1 MPPTTGRRRAAAGAI
16 AALATAAQFFATAAN
31 AAYIGSSRID
41 DSGDARQI
49 AILTFESIPTATRA
63 ISDMLS
69 SVGDSGTDVS
79 AASVLTWLT
88 MLPSLDCADP
98 SRQASVIFIT
108 TEEDLSMANQVA
120 IVPLSPVNGE
130 QLLRKSL
137 ARTYG
142 KISGNTVVYCSEP
155 RDVGTLPGLALI
167 ITRSVAY
174 VGNGPESLRWIAK
187 NISAGITPS
196 AGKVRDDAAIS
207 AFFDA
212 QLTCGAL
219 DKLVGDTG
227 ATAGDTGIP
236 QAVRL
241 ISAFRD
247 QLSSLSSLQLSISA
261 NLNVT
266 HLAAS
271 LEPRDGTASE
281 FLALPE
287 PSWKPIAA
295 LPRDSTGV
303 SIGYPRH
310 FGALLPESIAGN
322 FSGEES
328 YSYFSGL
335 NILNGGPR
343 GADSELA
350 PFLTGESASSFLFTK
365 AKSITARLS
374 VHALR
379 DAAGAAAA
387 LDRILAAPADNGAVT
402 VHPRR
407 ESDGRTIWG
416 YTSLRRASAD
426 SASDFAASVIILLSQ
441 LHTVEM
447 TIDGDNLIVV
457 SGAQG
462 TIDKILRAMGETARM
477 KGIDALTK
485 PFAPL
490 PAGETLLGCGDFEP
504 SRCFLLFTKSSDSL
518 AGLSRHLPSHGG
530 GIAWR
535 VSRSD
540 SHAIVELSASASEI
554 FALSMLG
561 RLDQRVI
568 GHAILDV
575 VLGRSKL

>member
-1 MPPTTGRRRAAAGAI
+1 MSLATCPRRAAAGAM
-16 AALATAAQFFATAAN
+16 AALAIAASILAPSGN

-41 DSGDARQI
+41 DSSEAQQI

-108 TEEDLSMANQVA
+108 PQEDFSMANQVA
-120 IVPLSPVNGE
+120 IVPLSPLNGE

-137 ARTYG
+137 VETYG

-155 RDVGTLPGLALI
+155 RDIGTLPGLALI
-167 ITRSVAY
+167 ITRNVAY

-187 NISAGITPS
+187 NISMGITPT
-196 AGKVRDDAAIS
+196 AGKVRDDSAIS

-212 QLTCGAL
+212 QLTCNAL
-219 DKLVGDTG
+219 GKLIGDTS
-227 ATAGDTGIP
+227 APADDAEIP
-236 QAVRL
+236 QAIRL

-247 QLSSLSSLQLSISA
+247 QLSTLSSLQLSISA

-266 HLAAS
+266 RLAAK
-271 LEPRDGTASE
+271 LEPKDGEAGE

-287 PSWKPIAA
+287 PSWKPVTL
-295 LPRDSTGV
+295 LPRDAVGV
-303 SIGYPRH
+303 SIGYPRQ
-310 FGALLPESIAGN
+310 FGALLPKSIADTFHGD
-322 FSGEES
+322 GS
-328 YSYFSGL
+328 YAYFTGF
-335 NILNGGPR
+335 NILNGGLS
-343 GADSELA
+343 GAGSELA
-350 PFLTGESASSFLFTK
+350 PFLTGESASAFLFTK
-365 AKSITARLS
+365 ANSITARVT

-387 LDRILAAPADNGAVT
+387 IERIMAAPPNNSGVT
-402 VHPRR
+402 ISPAR
-407 ESDGRTIWG
+407 EAEGRTIWG
-416 YTSLRRASAD
+416 YTSHRRASPD
-426 SASDFAASVIILLSQ
+426 SSSDFAASVIILLSQ

-447 TIDGDNLIVV
+447 AIAGDNLIVV
-457 SGAQG
+457 SGAHG
-462 TIDKILRAMGETARM
+462 TIDKVLRAMGETARI
-477 KGIDALTK
+477 KGIDALTM
-485 PFAPL
+485 PFGPL

-504 SRCFLLFTKSSDSL
+504 SQCFLLFTKSSDSL
-518 AGLSRHLPSHGG
+518 AGLARHLPSHGG

-535 VSRSD
+535 ISRSD

-554 FALSMLG
+554 FALSMLNK
-561 RLDQRVI
+561 LDQRVI
-568 GHAILDV
+568 GHAILDI